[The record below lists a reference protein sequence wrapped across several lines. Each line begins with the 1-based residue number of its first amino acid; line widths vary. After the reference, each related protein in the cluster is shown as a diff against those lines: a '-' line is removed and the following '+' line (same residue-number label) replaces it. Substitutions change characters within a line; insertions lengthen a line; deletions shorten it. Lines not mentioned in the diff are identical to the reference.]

1 MGGAAIEVGDGVVPG
16 DAVAEPGC
24 EGGLACGSGF
34 FSGAGF
40 SGFFSGAGLSGFF
53 SGAGF

>member
-1 MGGAAIEVGDGVVPG
+1 VGGAAIEVGDGVVPG